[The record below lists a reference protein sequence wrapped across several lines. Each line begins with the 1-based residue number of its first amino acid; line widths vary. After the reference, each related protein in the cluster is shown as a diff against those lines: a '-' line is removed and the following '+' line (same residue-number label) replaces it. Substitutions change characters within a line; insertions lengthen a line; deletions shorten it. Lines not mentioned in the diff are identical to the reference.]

1 MNRLLS
7 LIKFFIGWPI
17 TIISLIFIV
26 KIISGNYLTVLGS
39 IKNINIVFLLTGILC
54 FFAYFLLRSILWQK
68 IIQQKGVSLTIKEA
82 AYIFS
87 ISEIKRYA
95 PGNIWSFLSRSYLLE
110 KKGLSKK
117 SIFHSILI
125 EAELVVLSCL
135 LLSYFA
141 IHTLFTNLFLD
152 ISTILLF
159 LVLSS
164 LFIFGNKL
172 KKIGKLLPDF
182 SPVDNFYLLLISIP
196 TFFFFG
202 LATYFSMI
210 SIININLYYVA
221 EYISIFILS
230 LLIGYLSIITP
241 MGLGVREGMI
251 TYGLSRFINNSL
263 AATVAIFGRIV
274 FIFSEL
280 IFLLFV
286 FIFYKSR
293 NKILVK
299 IENFISL
306 HKYTLILLIGILI
319 YITYF
324 TTASFLKYDNF
335 YTGRFDLGNM
345 DQAVWNTFHGRI
357 FQITDPNGTSII
369 SRLSFHAD
377 FILILIAPLYK
388 IWASPETLLFLQS
401 FVLGLGAIFVYLL
414 SLEILKNKNLSLI
427 FSLAFLLSPAVSYSN
442 LYDFHPVTLATTFLL
457 ATTYF
462 FIRKKYLLFI
472 IFALLAALTKEEV
485 WAIVSIY
492 GLVLILSAFK
502 DLLRN
507 KSLSKQAFLLK
518 TAFGVITFSLCF
530 GIFYYL
536 IWYAIPHS
544 RGAEHFALSY
554 YSDFGNS
561 PTSVIKNIF
570 LQPGKTILTI
580 FSLSKIYYLFQ
591 IFVHLGFLSFFSPA
605 FLIFAIPDLMINTLS
620 SNSQLSQIYYQY
632 TATITPFI
640 FISAIYGVKKLSK
653 SFPRI
658 PLNYYAIFL
667 ACIVFYSA
675 YTIGPLPGALRP
687 SIQMFNNPIPEK
699 DIINNYI
706 KNIGARYSI
715 AATNNLGSH
724 LSRRQKIYT
733 IPIGIGQADVILF
746 LLNDKFAQ
754 PSLAAQIKMAN
765 NLKGNKNYVEIY
777 KHGAF
782 IVFEKKNLYLEKKP
796 SAKQTN
802 LFPWSITSLQNRD
815 YVESQVT
822 VEKKVSSSKTFSSFI
837 ISYLSDGL
845 KLYSLMNIPTSKMP
859 ENGFPVVIINHG
871 FIEPKDY
878 STIDSYKSI
887 TDYFSEKGYLVL
899 KPDYRGNGNSET
911 EDTALMRF
919 AYPVDVLNLIES
931 LKSIPQANSNQI
943 YLYGHSM
950 GGEITLKVLEI
961 AGKDPPTLARIK
973 AAVVWAPV
981 TNLSDWFNKSHVP
994 WLQETKNNK
1003 NYYADT
1009 FKVMGTPEENPL
1021 LWQSVSPI
1029 NYLSDI
1035 QTPIQINHGISDGTV
1050 SYRTSI
1056 ELYDNLISLN
1066 KTSELLMYPN
1076 NDHNLLQ
1083 SWDKAAANSL
1093 SFFKKY

>member
-1 MNRLLS
+1 MNKLFS

-17 TIISLIFIV
+17 TIISFIFIL
-26 KIISGNYLTVLGS
+26 KIISGNYLTVLNS
-39 IKNINIVFLLTGILC
+39 IRNINLVFLITGVLC
-54 FFAYFLLRSILWQK
+54 FFVYFLLRSILWQK
-68 IIQQKGVSLTIKEA
+68 IIQQKGVSLNIKESA
-82 AYIFS
+82 FIFS

-117 SIFHSILI
+117 TIFHSILI
-125 EAELVVLSCL
+125 EAELIVLSCL

-152 ISTILLF
+152 ISTVLLF
-159 LVLSS
+159 LTLSV
-164 LFIFGNKL
+164 LFIFSNKL
-172 KKIGKLLPDF
+172 KKFSNLFSNF
-182 SPVDNFYLLLISIP
+182 SPANNFYLLLISIP

-210 SIININLYYVA
+210 SIISINLYYVT

-241 MGLGVREGMI
+241 MGLGVREGAI
-251 TYGLSRFINNSL
+251 TYGISRFINNSL

-274 FIFSEL
+274 FIVSEL

-293 NKILVK
+293 NKILVR

-306 HKYTLILLIGILI
+306 HKYELILLIGILI
-319 YITYF
+319 YIAYF

-401 FVLGLGAIFVYLL
+401 FILGLGAIFVYLL
-414 SLEILKNKNLSLI
+414 SLEILKNKNLSLV

-457 ATTYF
+457 ATSYF
-462 FIRKKYLLFI
+462 FIKRKYLLFI

-492 GLVLILSAFK
+492 GLILIFSAFK

-507 KSLSKQAFLLK
+507 KSLSKQVLLLK
-518 TAFGVITFSLCF
+518 AAFGAIIFTICIGV
-530 GIFYYL
+530 FYYL
-536 IWYAIPHS
+536 VWYAIPHS

-591 IFVHLGFLSFFSPA
+591 IFVHLGFLSFFSPL
-605 FLIFAIPDLMINTLS
+605 FLIFAVPDLLINTLS

-640 FISAIYGVKKLSK
+640 FISAIYGVKRLSK
-653 SFPRI
+653 LFPKI
-658 PLNYYAIFL
+658 PLSYYAIFL
-667 ACIVFYSA
+667 AFTVFYSA
-675 YTIGPLPGALRP
+675 YTIGPLPGALRQ
-687 SIQMFNNPIPEK
+687 SIQMFNNPLPEK

-706 KNIGARYSI
+706 KNIGARYTI

-724 LSRRQKIYT
+724 LSHRQKIYT
-733 IPIGIGQADVILF
+733 IPVGIGEADVVLF

-754 PSLAAQIKMAN
+754 PSLAAQIKIAN
-765 NLKGNKNYVEIY
+765 KLRTDKNYVEVY

-796 SAKQTN
+796 NSRQIN

-815 YVESQVT
+815 YTESQIT
-822 VEKKVSSSKTFSSFI
+822 VERKISSTKIFSSYI
-837 ISYLSDGL
+837 VSYLSDGL
-845 KLYSLMNIPTSKMP
+845 KLYSLMNIPSSKMP
-859 ENGFPVVIINHG
+859 NGGYPVIVISHG

-878 STIDSYKSI
+878 STINSYKSI

-911 EDTALMRF
+911 QDTALLRL
-919 AYPVDVLNLIES
+919 AYPVDVLNLIVS
-931 LKSIPQANSNQI
+931 LKNIPQANSNLI

-961 AGKDPPTLARIK
+961 AGKDPETLAKIK
-973 AAVVWAPV
+973 AAVIWAPV
-981 TNLSDWFNKSHVP
+981 TDLTDWFSKSHVP

-1003 NYYADT
+1003 DYYVST
-1009 FKVMGTPEENPL
+1009 FKVMGTPEENPM

-1050 SYRTSI
+1050 LYRTSI
-1056 ELYDNLISLN
+1056 ELYNNLISLN
-1066 KTSELLMYPN
+1066 KTAELQLYPN